1 MAAGAAAGV
10 SMAAVDTKG
19 DITPPEQASDGFLLV
34 VRTKDAMKTEF
45 AERIRERFQGACDQS
60 GINCRRVVV
69 VPQAVEISTIKPD
82 GTICSG
88 EAVSPQTDDQDRPWI
103 GDVLWTL
110 TFSDHVHVAVE
121 AWDIR
126 PRSVRHAA
134 VTLTSPHRESMV
146 GWRYVAS
153 EAFSSA
159 HRIAI
164 DERTN
169 SLSQWGST
177 EAFTEHREAR
187 KKRDMDAVAAKFQEF
202 AGK

>member
-1 MAAGAAAGV
+1 MAAGV
-10 SMAAVDTKG
+10 STSAVDSRG
-19 DITPPEQASDGFLLV
+19 DITPPEQAGDGFLLIV
-34 VRTKDAMKTEF
+34 QTKDMLTPDVI
-45 AERIRERFQGACDQS
+45 ERIRDQFQGACDQS
-60 GINCRRVVV
+60 GMNCRKVVV
-69 VPQAVEISTIKPD
+69 LPRNVEVSTIKSD

-110 TFSDHVHVAVE
+110 TFSDHIHVAVE

-126 PRSVRHAA
+126 PRGVRHAA

-146 GWRYVAS
+146 GWSCVAS

-177 EAFTEHREAR
+177 EAFAEHREAR
-187 KKRDMDAVAAKFQEF
+187 EKRDMDAVAANPKEF
-202 AGK
+202 LKK